1 MLKVECDNK
10 AVDLNGKYDEEKR
23 QILVEKMIWRAGM
36 KDSNSKDS
44 AWNNIISTNHMV
56 EWHSKYI
63 SNQKNCCNPLNH
75 ERHGSVKKV
84 FFLFLLEYVNIH
96 TYKYIYIFTKF
107 QKHLPKS
114 MQNKCFE
121 YFIEILERYYEEVHF
136 LMNLLAQNLNAFT
149 GIFSVT
155 LLQYDLLEIRRA
167 AISKVILDV
176 FLKKLIH
183 CLQEISLNKAKEYEL
198 PGINL
203 IHKKKLCV
211 TCRKSIGKQ
220 SKSDDAFV
228 ELEQIDSDPDFVN
241 DNTDVNSQLENIGIS
256 SISNHAKAKSS
267 RISTRKR
274 KLSQIND
281 VFSVSLSK
289 KLKL

>member
-1 MLKVECDNK
+1 
-10 AVDLNGKYDEEKR
+10 
-23 QILVEKMIWRAGM
+23 
-36 KDSNSKDS
+36 
-44 AWNNIISTNHMV
+44 
-56 EWHSKYI
+56 
-63 SNQKNCCNPLNH
+63 
-75 ERHGSVKKV
+75 
-84 FFLFLLEYVNIH
+84 
-96 TYKYIYIFTKF
+96 
-107 QKHLPKS
+107 

-155 LLQYDLLEIRRA
+155 LLQYDLLEIRRT

-176 FLKKLIH
+176 FLKKLIP
-183 CLQEISLNKAKEYEL
+183 CLREISLNKAKEYEL

-203 IHKKKLCV
+203 IHEKKLCV

-256 SISNHAKAKSS
+256 SISNHAKQNHQEFQQEKENCHRLMVYFQSAYQKS
-267 RISTRKR
+267 
-274 KLSQIND
+274 
-281 VFSVSLSK
+281 
-289 KLKL
+289 